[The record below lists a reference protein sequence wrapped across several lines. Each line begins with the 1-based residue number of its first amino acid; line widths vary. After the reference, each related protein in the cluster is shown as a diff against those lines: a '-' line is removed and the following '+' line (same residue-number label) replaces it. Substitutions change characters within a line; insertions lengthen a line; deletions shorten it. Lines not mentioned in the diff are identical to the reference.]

1 MKAPPGRRLLSLYH
15 RPLLAGEFIMA
26 KVYYSRFLGDRWSS
40 WDGGFE
46 LPPFPPNF
54 DPESCTVSFARRDG
68 VTWCY
73 VFEPENSKLVWC
85 SWDGYEWTD
94 WEGRVTL
101 HTAPN
106 DLIDDEE
113 AFYSVSTHDDMEWM
127 VAYNVEDGS
136 VFWAPWGDHGF
147 GAWEGDEDLVDDPPN
162 FDDET
167 DVFVAGDGGNEWL
180 LSVNMEDMSV
190 FYAEW
195 EGEEF
200 SDWTRA
206 PDLFIPEEW
215 LDYVDLDGDATDGRL
230 TIFATVYDEDDEL

>member
-1 MKAPPGRRLLSLYH
+1 MVTTPTVLPCPAVAVPALKSADIPVSRTPTAPAVRPAIAEPAPLPSAPITAPVPRLPASTSASASDSSL
-15 RPLLAGEFIMA
+15 
-26 KVYYSRFLGDRWSS
+26 
-40 WDGGFE
+40 
-46 LPPFPPNF
+46 LP
-54 DPESCTVSFARRDG
+54 SLQSG
-68 VTWCY
+68 
-73 VFEPENSKLVWC
+73 

-94 WEGRVTL
+94 WEGRVNL
-101 HTAPN
+101 NTAPN

-113 AFYSVSTHDDMEWM
+113 AFYSVSTHDDMEWI

-147 GAWEGDEDLVDDPPN
+147 GAWEGDEDLVDAPPN

-167 DVFVAGDGGNEWL
+167 DVFVAGDGSHEWL
-180 LSVNMEDMSV
+180 MSVNMEDMSV